1 MLFGK
6 AELSINLD
14 CHGRVQ
20 RFPRND
26 IGAFGAGITKYRH
39 KIKKPLLYRSTPR
52 RGVSRVAT
60 HPADPQSWGYVLPA
74 FFYTK
79 KLRQE
84 VPAGVVSFPYFHPTC
99 GDNF

>member
-26 IGAFGAGITKYRH
+26 NCAFGAGIVNAGAVVIAEPKCQCH
-39 KIKKPLLYRSTPR
+39 PERSVR
-52 RGVSRVAT
+52 I
-60 HPADPQSWGYVLPA
+60 QSL
-74 FFYTK
+74 
-79 KLRQE
+79 
-84 VPAGVVSFPYFHPTC
+84 
-99 GDNF
+99 